1 MGTRTEV
8 DLSEFEE
15 LVAALRGAMP
25 KAAHGAL
32 LGAAAIPVGEIKL
45 RMAAAK
51 HGRRYGDH
59 IASAEGPPPEEPAID
74 TGELAGSVRVLGGA
88 YSPIGAWVEFGS
100 DVPHAAYTE
109 MGTSR
114 MAPRPWL
121 VSTTMEVRRAINRAF
136 AQSLR
141 AFLRRF
147 GGQ

>member
-59 IASAEGPPPEEPAID
+59 IASAPGEAPAID
-74 TGELAGSVRVLGGA
+74 IGELAGSVRVLGGA
-88 YSPIGAWVEFGS
+88 YSPIEAWVEFGS

-121 VSTTMEVRRAINRAF
+121 VSTTMEMEVRRAINRAF

-147 GGQ
+147 GGR